1 MQGKIFISYRR
12 NDGAANARSVR
23 DRLARVFGDS
33 NVFMDVDNL
42 LAGKRFDK
50 ELKNAIAQT
59 TVFLAVIGPRWL
71 ELLKERQ
78 ASGERDYVH
87 EEVAA
92 ALARELLVI
101 PVLIEGGTLPR
112 QNELPEDVRDL
123 ALHQKHE
130 ISHEHFGRDVEGLIS
145 AIKGEAFRPASE
157 GVSRGFVATCLLFVC
172 VAALAGLYF
181 FINHVSAPTTSL
193 QEATK
198 KSMELDAALRR
209 AQQEKVDA
217 EAKLAAQSRRE
228 ELRRQVEA
236 EEQQARRDREERE
249 RERDRI
255 RTETSVALAQPMY
268 QPPVQQA
275 PMQQPLTVPPT
286 TCGWYAIAHCAQD
299 LNAAQGYVPNFG
311 GFVINTSDYVR
322 FRPGWFCVVEGPM
335 PKDAAS
341 FTMQR
346 MKAAGATTAYIKN
359 SC

>member
-12 NDGAANARSVR
+12 TDGAANARSVR
-23 DRLARVFGDS
+23 DRLARVFGDN

-59 TVFLAVIGPRWL
+59 TVFLAVIGPRWV
-71 ELLKERQ
+71 ESLKERQ
-78 ASGERDYVH
+78 TSGERDYVH
-87 EEVAA
+87 EEIAA

-112 QNELPEDVRDL
+112 QNELPEDIRDL

-157 GVSRGFVATCLLFVC
+157 GISRGLVATCLLFVC

-181 FINHVSAPTTSL
+181 FINHVSAPSTSL

-198 KSMELDAALRR
+198 KSMELDAELRR
-209 AQQEKVDA
+209 AQHAATEA
-217 EAKLAAQSRRE
+217 EARLAAQSRRE
-228 ELRRQVEA
+228 ELRRQMEA

-249 RERDRI
+249 RDRI
-255 RTETSVALAQPMY
+255 RTEASAALVQPMY
-268 QPPVQQA
+268 QPPV
-275 PMQQPLTVPPT
+275 QQPLTVPPT

-311 GFVINTSDYVR
+311 GFVINTSEYVR

-346 MKAAGATTAYIKN
+346 MKAAGAATAYIKN

>member
-1 MQGKIFISYRR
+1 MPGKIFISYRR

-23 DRLARVFGDS
+23 DRLARVFGDN

-59 TVFLAVIGPRWL
+59 TVFLAVIGPRWV

-157 GVSRGFVATCLLFVC
+157 GISRGLVAACLLFVC
-172 VAALAGLYF
+172 VAALAGLYV

-209 AQQEKVDA
+209 AQQEKADA
-217 EAKLAAQSRRE
+217 ETRLAAQSRRE

-249 RERDRI
+249 RDRI
-255 RTETSVALAQPMY
+255 RTEASVAMVQPMY
-268 QPPVQQA
+268 QPPVQQ
-275 PMQQPLTVPPT
+275 PLTVPPT
-286 TCGWYAIAHCAQD
+286 ACGWYAIAHCAQD

-346 MKAAGATTAYIKN
+346 MKAAGAATAYIKN

>member
-59 TVFLAVIGPRWL
+59 TVFLAVIGPRWM

-157 GVSRGFVATCLLFVC
+157 GISRGFVAACLLSVC
-172 VAALAGLYF
+172 VAALAGLYL
-181 FINHVSAPTTSL
+181 FINYVSAPTTSL

-209 AQQEKVDA
+209 AQQEKADA
-217 EAKLAAQSRRE
+217 ELRLAAQSRRE
-228 ELRRQVEA
+228 ELRRQLEA
-236 EEQQARRDREERE
+236 EEQQARRDREE

-268 QPPVQQA
+268 QPPVQQ
-275 PMQQPLTVPPT
+275 PLTVPPT
-286 TCGWYAIAHCAQD
+286 ACGWYAIAHCAQD

>member
-23 DRLARVFGDS
+23 DRLARVFGDN

-59 TVFLAVIGPRWL
+59 TVFLTVIGPRWV

-112 QNELPEDVRDL
+112 QNDLPEDIRDL

-145 AIKGEAFRPASE
+145 AIKGETFRPVSE
-157 GVSRGFVATCLLFVC
+157 GISRGFVAASLLFVC

-181 FINHVSAPTTSL
+181 FINHVSAPSTSL
-193 QEATK
+193 QEATRRT
-198 KSMELDAALRR
+198 MELDAELRR
-209 AQQEKVDA
+209 AQHANADA
-217 EAKLAAQSRRE
+217 EARLAAQSRRE

-249 RERDRI
+249 RDRI
-255 RTETSVALAQPMY
+255 RTEASVPLVQPMY
-268 QPPVQQA
+268 QP

-341 FTMQR
+341 FTIQR
-346 MKAAGATTAYIKN
+346 MKAAGAATAYIKN